1 MIWVYVKAPAPSGS
15 LLLDTYTGAVG
26 AFSLRQLRSAQTNCV
41 SVRRTSDNTEQTIGF
56 SSGDIDATALTTFAS
71 GTNADV
77 KTWFNQIGSNDV
89 SQSTASKQPR
99 IVTSGSIETDG
110 ADYGVNFVKADAD
123 VLTGNLLSTSK
134 VYTVFAVLKFA
145 TSGSQFSPI
154 LLNGD
159 AYTNGYGIYTEPN
172 GGNPSRYVAFSGSI
186 GGKTLGDISTNT
198 QLLTVKRVSDT
209 DLQAWINGTLVYS
222 GSANIMNTPSGT
234 FYLGG
239 GNFGEFFGG
248 HILEL
253 IVFDSDQSSNISAI
267 EADIQSYY
275 ANV

>member
-1 MIWVYVKAPAPSGS
+1 
-15 LLLDTYTGAVG
+15 VG
-26 AFSLRQLRSAQTNCV
+26 AFSLRKLRAAQTSCIV
-41 SVRRTSDNTEQTIGF
+41 GRRASNSDELAIGF
-56 SSGDIDATALTTFAS
+56 SGNVMDATALTTFGS
-71 GTNADV
+71 GTNVDI
-77 KTWFNQIGSNDV
+77 KTWANQIGSNDV
-89 SQSTASKQPR
+89 SQSIAGKQPR
-99 IVTSGSIETDG
+99 IVTSGAIETDG
-110 ADYGVNFVKADAD
+110 ADYGVKFIKADAD
-123 VLTGNLLSTSK
+123 VLTGNLLTTSK
-134 VYTVFAVLKFA
+134 VYTVFAVVKFA

-159 AYTNGYGIYTEPN
+159 AYANGYGIYTEPN

-186 GGKTLGDISTNT
+186 GSKTLGDISTNT
-198 QLLTVKRVSDT
+198 QLLTVKRASDT

-253 IVFDSDQSSNISAI
+253 IVYDSDQSANRTAIEDNISNF
-267 EADIQSYY
+267 YT
-275 ANV
+275 NL

>member
-1 MIWVYVKAPAPSGS
+1 V
-15 LLLDTYTGAVG
+15 L
-26 AFSLRQLRSAQTNCV
+26 FRS
-41 SVRRTSDNTEQTIGF
+41 
-56 SSGDIDATALTTFAS
+56 
-71 GTNADV
+71 
-77 KTWFNQIGSNDV
+77 
-89 SQSTASKQPR
+89 
-99 IVTSGSIETDG
+99 
-110 ADYGVNFVKADAD
+110 
-123 VLTGNLLSTSK
+123 
-134 VYTVFAVLKFA
+134 
-145 TSGSQFSPI
+145 
-154 LLNGD
+154 
-159 AYTNGYGIYTEPN
+159 N